1 MQHVM
6 QLIRQI
12 FFLFAVFW
20 LSGCAA
26 LVSVL
31 IPLEDVAKPTGPYQ
45 VGTQVIHMVDEKRSA
60 WYGEESSGPRE
71 IMVRVW
77 YPAQPQEGDQK
88 APYVYN
94 EKLIGYVVAEDFGI
108 PKYLM
113 RNISNINGNS
123 WSEAQPVNEKFPVL
137 IFSHGIGGLKIQ
149 NTTQMEEMASHGYV
163 VFACDHA
170 YDAGVSIFPG
180 ERIIYSK
187 TALPEGITEK
197 EKWDL
202 RRVQLSYRAAD
213 IKFMLDEMARGNFL
227 TIALKNSLDLEHIG
241 VFGHS
246 FGGGTSVVVASTDE
260 RIDACFGLDT
270 WFLPVPST
278 VLNSDLNTPFIHLGQ
293 VRWKEEDNYLK
304 LDTLVGNNSAWSLRL
319 YVQGATHY
327 DFTDF
332 SQFNRLTKRFGSGEI
347 APPRIRRITNSA
359 IRDFFDHYLKN
370 GQALVAETYEKVY
383 PEVIVK

>member
-1 MQHVM
+1 LQHVM
-6 QLIRQI
+6 QLFRQI

-213 IKFMLDEMARGNFL
+213 IQFMLDEMARGNFL

-370 GQALVAETYEKVY
+370 GPAFVAETYEKVY

>member
-1 MQHVM
+1 M

-12 FFLFAVFW
+12 SLLISVFW
-20 LSGCAA
+20 LSACAA

-31 IPLEDVAKPTGPYQ
+31 IPLENVAKPTGEYQ
-45 VGTQVIHMVDEKRSA
+45 VGTQVIHMVDNDRSA
-60 WYGEESSGPRE
+60 WYGQESNNPRE
-71 IMVRVW
+71 IMVRIW
-77 YPAQPQEGDQK
+77 YPAQPQEGDLK

-94 EKLIGYVVAEDFGI
+94 EKLIGDMVSEGFGI

-113 RNISNINGNS
+113 QNLSNINGNS
-123 WSEAQPVNEKFPVL
+123 WSEAQPVNEKFPVI
-137 IFSHGIGGLKIQ
+137 IFSHGIGGLKTQ

-163 VFACDHA
+163 VFSCDHA

-180 ERIIYSK
+180 ERIILGK
-187 TALPEGITEK
+187 TAIPDDLTKE
-197 EKWDL
+197 EKWNM
-202 RRVQLSYRAAD
+202 RRAQLDYRAAD
-213 IKFMLDEMARGNFL
+213 IQFMLDEMAQGNFL
-227 TIALKNSLDLEHIG
+227 SVALKNSLDLEHIG

-246 FGGGTSVVVASTDE
+246 FGGGASVVVAATDE
-260 RIDACFGLDT
+260 RIDACFGLDA
-270 WFLPVPST
+270 WFLPVPSN
-278 VLNSDLNTPFIHLGQ
+278 VLNSDLKKPFIHLGQ

-319 YVQGATHY
+319 DVQGATHY

-347 APPRIRRITNSA
+347 AAPRIRRITNSA

-370 GQALVAETYEKVY
+370 GPALAAETYEKVY
-383 PEVIVK
+383 PEVIVKQY